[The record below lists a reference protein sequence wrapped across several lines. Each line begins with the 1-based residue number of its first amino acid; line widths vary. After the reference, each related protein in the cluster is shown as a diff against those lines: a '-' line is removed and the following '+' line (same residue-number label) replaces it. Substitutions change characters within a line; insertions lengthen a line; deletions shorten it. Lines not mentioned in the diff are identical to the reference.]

1 MPFAFSQPCHPVI
14 DRPKSYPDRDPISG
28 FPPTRANLDLAPH
41 VQKALCPETN
51 TQAPWLVRE
60 KDEFGRL
67 VAPTG
72 AGFKEAGDIVSR
84 HSVAPRGLHPGRAK
98 MDRMRAQHSMAGSI
112 ISGGTLHSK
121 LQSFETLPTFGASI
135 RLPSSSSEMLAYF
148 QQSEAVMPGDL
159 LMKKAH
165 LPIRLRMAAL
175 IRQRTMDVPAL
186 MSTFLQRSAF
196 SRMPQ
201 RGFSCI
207 DVTTFRRAICY
218 VFGDQWTALAMTHDE
233 LIEIYSP
240 FILSPMADGEGR
252 ISWRTFA
259 EDIMRAAG
267 LSHDNRGYLQ
277 QEETL
282 AQRLTA
288 TDDPSGEFEVSLLRR
303 TMEALYS
310 HDIDTEEEKQTRV
323 LKDVERVTGARSVAV
338 TRYGSYESKLV
349 GRNQLG
355 TLKQGDFERIGGH
368 GDYRKEQGVSA
379 DGSTVKK
386 VNTQIGSQS
395 HEYNADGTICVDT
408 GGDVN
413 QTLSYNAKKAAD
425 ATNKAAGQKS
435 LSGQGPTKEQQEVAA
450 RMNAEAMRQDAIK
463 MRQNYANAMPNSH
476 QEIGNQLR
484 QVDAITAARKLHA
497 SLE

>member
-1 MPFAFSQPCHPVI
+1 MPYAFSQPCHPVI
-14 DRPKSYPDRDPISG
+14 DRPKRYPDRDPISG
-28 FPPTRANLDLAPH
+28 FPPTRAILDFASNLLTTNS
-41 VQKALCPETN
+41 PETN
-51 TQAPWLVRE
+51 TQAPWLCRE

-135 RLPSSSSEMLAYF
+135 RLPSSSSEMLTYF

-288 TDDPSGEFEVSLLRR
+288 TDDPSGEFDVSLLRR

-310 HDIDTEEEKQTRV
+310 HDTDTEEEKQTRV

-379 DGSTVKK
+379 DGSTIKK

-413 QTLSYNAKKAAD
+413 QTLSYNAKMAAD

-435 LSGQGPTKEQQEVAA
+435 LAGQGPTKEQQEVAA
-450 RMNAEAMRQDAIK
+450 RMNAEALRQDAIK

>member
-1 MPFAFSQPCHPVI
+1 
-14 DRPKSYPDRDPISG
+14 
-28 FPPTRANLDLAPH
+28 
-41 VQKALCPETN
+41 
-51 TQAPWLVRE
+51 
-60 KDEFGRL
+60 
-67 VAPTG
+67 
-72 AGFKEAGDIVSR
+72 
-84 HSVAPRGLHPGRAK
+84 
-98 MDRMRAQHSMAGSI
+98 
-112 ISGGTLHSK
+112 
-121 LQSFETLPTFGASI
+121 
-135 RLPSSSSEMLAYF
+135 
-148 QQSEAVMPGDL
+148 
-159 LMKKAH
+159 
-165 LPIRLRMAAL
+165 
-175 IRQRTMDVPAL
+175 MDVPAL

-288 TDDPSGEFEVSLLRR
+288 TDDPSGEFDVSLLRR

-310 HDIDTEEEKQTRV
+310 HDTDTEEEKQTRV

-379 DGSTVKK
+379 DGSTIKK

-413 QTLSYNAKKAAD
+413 QTLSYNAKMAAD

-435 LSGQGPTKEQQEVAA
+435 LAGQGPTKEQQEVAA
-450 RMNAEAMRQDAIK
+450 RMNAEALRQDAIK